1 MESIPWVEKYRPS
14 SFDKIVLNHENNKIF
29 KTMLRDDYFPNMLFY
44 GPPGSGKTTTI
55 INLIV
60 EYQEKHNE
68 KNKGLMIHLNASDER
83 GVDVVR
89 NQIHSFVKTKT
100 LLGNGMKFIV
110 LDEVDYMTKNA
121 QQALRYLIQECPNN
135 VRIFL
140 ICNYISKIDES
151 LQSEFVKIKFN
162 NLPRHMIFNYLK
174 DIVTC
179 EKINISDEVITNIIT
194 FYESDVRSMINFL
207 QTNQTTVDCKIMG
220 KELWEQLCTMIENKT
235 NINVLTNHLTHLS
248 RTYNNEKTTLLKE
261 FILYLI
267 LQERIGAEIIHLFS
281 DIIHNEIPSELATT
295 YILLLLLNKDLNP

>member
-14 SFDKIVLNHENNKIF
+14 SFDQIVLNLENTKIF
-29 KTMLRDDYFPNMLFY
+29 KTMLRDDFFPNMLFY

-89 NQIHSFVKTKT
+89 NQIHTFVKSKT

-121 QQALRYLIQECPNN
+121 QQALRYLIQECPDN

-140 ICNYISKIDES
+140 ICNYISKIDDS

-162 NLPRHMIFNYLK
+162 NLPRDMIFNYLK
-174 DIVTC
+174 DIATR
-179 EKINISDEVITNIIT
+179 ENITISDEVIANVIT
-194 FYESDVRSMINFL
+194 FYDSDVRSMINFL
-207 QTNQTTVDCKIMG
+207 QTNQTALDCKIMG
-220 KELWEQLCTMIENKT
+220 DESWEQLCSMIDRKM
-235 NINVLTNHLTHLS
+235 NINVLTNHFTLLS
-248 RTYNNEKTTLLKE
+248 RTYNNEKTILLKE
-261 FILYLI
+261 FIYYLI
-267 LQERIGAEIIHLFS
+267 LQERIDANMIGLFS
-281 DIIHNEIPSELATT
+281 EIIHNEIPSDLATT
-295 YILLLLLNKDLNP
+295 YILLLLLDK

>member
-1 MESIPWVEKYRPS
+1 
-14 SFDKIVLNHENNKIF
+14 
-29 KTMLRDDYFPNMLFY
+29 MLFY

-89 NQIHSFVKTKT
+89 SQIHSFVKSKT

-121 QQALRYLIQECPNN
+121 QQALRYLIQECHKN

-140 ICNYISKIDES
+140 ICNYISKIDDS

-162 NLPRHMIFNYLK
+162 NLPRDMIFNYLH
-174 DIVTC
+174 DIVTH
-179 EKINISDEVITNIIT
+179 EKITISDEVITNIIT

-220 KELWEQLCTMIENKT
+220 NDLWEPLWGMIESKT
-235 NINVLTNHLTHLS
+235 NINLLAKHLTYLS
-248 RTYNNEKTTLLKE
+248 RTYNNEKTNLLKE
-261 FILYLI
+261 FIHYLI
-267 LQERIGAEIIHLFS
+267 LQQRIEPAMIYLFSEIIR
-281 DIIHNEIPSELATT
+281 NEIPSDLATT

>member
-1 MESIPWVEKYRPS
+1 
-14 SFDKIVLNHENNKIF
+14 
-29 KTMLRDDYFPNMLFY
+29 
-44 GPPGSGKTTTI
+44 
-55 INLIV
+55 
-60 EYQEKHNE
+60 
-68 KNKGLMIHLNASDER
+68 
-83 GVDVVR
+83 
-89 NQIHSFVKTKT
+89 
-100 LLGNGMKFIV
+100 
-110 LDEVDYMTKNA
+110 
-121 QQALRYLIQECPNN
+121 
-135 VRIFL
+135 
-140 ICNYISKIDES
+140 
-151 LQSEFVKIKFN
+151 
-162 NLPRHMIFNYLK
+162 MIFNYLK

>member
-14 SFDKIVLNHENNKIF
+14 SFDRIVLNDENIKIF

-83 GVDVVR
+83 GVDIVR
-89 NQIHSFVKTKT
+89 NQIHSFVKSKT
-100 LLGNGMKFIV
+100 LLGHGMKFIV

-121 QQALRYLIQECPNN
+121 QQALRYLIQECPAN

-151 LQSEFVKIKFN
+151 LQSEFVKFKFN
-162 NLPRHMIFNYLK
+162 NLPRDMIFTYLK
-174 DIVTC
+174 YIVTY
-179 EKINISDEVITNIIT
+179 EKVAISDEVIGDIIT
-194 FYESDVRSMINFL
+194 FYDSDVRSMINFL
-207 QTNQTTVDCKIMG
+207 QTNQTKLDCKIMG
-220 KELWEQLCTMIENKT
+220 KELWQQLCTMIDHKT
-235 NINVLTNHLTHLS
+235 NINVLTNHLTFLS
-248 RTYNNEKTTLLKE
+248 RTYNNEKTNILNE
-261 FILYLI
+261 FIYYLI
-267 LQERIGAEIIHLFS
+267 LEEKIDADMACTFS
-281 DIIHNEIPSELATT
+281 EIIHNEIPSDMATT
-295 YILLLLLNKDLNP
+295 YILLLLLDKSNIP

>member
-14 SFDKIVLNHENNKIF
+14 SFDNIVLNHENTKLF

-55 INLIV
+55 INLIK

-89 NQIHSFVKTKT
+89 TQIHSFVRSKT
-100 LLGNGMKFIV
+100 LLGNGTKFIV

-121 QQALRYLIQECPNN
+121 QLALRYLIQECPDN

-162 NLPRHMIFNYLK
+162 NVPGEMIFSYIK
-174 DIVTC
+174 HIVAC
-179 EKINISDEVITNIIT
+179 EKITISDEVITNIIT
-194 FYESDVRSMINFL
+194 FYHSDVRSMINFL
-207 QTNQTTVDCKIMG
+207 QTNQTALYCKIIG
-220 KELWEQLCTMIENKT
+220 KDLWEQLCTMIDHKT
-235 NINVLTNHLTHLS
+235 NINAMTSHINILS
-248 RTYNNEKTTLLKE
+248 RTYNNDKTILLKE
-261 FILYLI
+261 FIHYLI
-267 LQERIGAEIIHLFS
+267 LQERIGPEVIHLISEIF
-281 DIIHNEIPSELATT
+281 HNEIPSDVATT
-295 YILLLLLNKDLNP
+295 YILLLLLDNK

>member
-1 MESIPWVEKYRPS
+1 
-14 SFDKIVLNHENNKIF
+14 
-29 KTMLRDDYFPNMLFY
+29 MLRDDYFPNMLFY